1 MEQKRCS
8 FVTKCRDFKPH
19 LLMVLVQFGYSFL
32 YLITNA
38 SFDHGMNPFVYV
50 TYRHILAAV
59 LMFPFA
65 YFLERN
71 ARPKLTF
78 SLFMEI
84 FVLSLLGVSLTIN
97 MHFASLKYTNPTFI
111 VAMLNTIPTLTFVI
125 AVAFRFELLDLR
137 NSRGIAKVLGTLISL
152 AGALIIALYKGNLM
166 RNLWRPLIHI
176 PGKSAAIN
184 ESWLK
189 ATLKRYPAQLSLV
202 TWMSFV
208 GAAQS
213 AVFTVIVEHNRSA
226 WTIGLNIDLWST
238 IYGGIVVACL
248 ITYVLLWCTEK
259 KGPVFVTMFNPL
271 STILVAFVAY
281 FILGEKLYLG
291 SIIGAFTI
299 IIGMYLLLW
308 GKSEQE
314 VSQDFKPYLLM
325 VLVQV
330 GLSILYLITKA
341 SFNHGMSPCI
351 VAVVVMLPFAYF
363 LERKA
368 RPHLTFS
375 LFVQIF
381 VLSLLGSSLTL
392 NIHFASL
399 KYTNPTFLVA
409 MLNTIPTLTFI
420 LAVALRFA

>member
-189 ATLKRYPAQLSLV
+189 GSLLTVLSCVTWSIWYIMQAATLKRYPAQLSLV

-238 IYGGIVVACL
+238 IYGV
-248 ITYVLLWCTEK
+248 
-259 KGPVFVTMFNPL
+259 
-271 STILVAFVAY
+271 
-281 FILGEKLYLG
+281 
-291 SIIGAFTI
+291 
-299 IIGMYLLLW
+299 
-308 GKSEQE
+308 
-314 VSQDFKPYLLM
+314 
-325 VLVQV
+325 
-330 GLSILYLITKA
+330 
-341 SFNHGMSPCI
+341 
-351 VAVVVMLPFAYF
+351 
-363 LERKA
+363 
-368 RPHLTFS
+368 
-375 LFVQIF
+375 
-381 VLSLLGSSLTL
+381 
-392 NIHFASL
+392 
-399 KYTNPTFLVA
+399 KY
-409 MLNTIPTLTFI
+409 
-420 LAVALRFA
+420 

>member
-189 ATLKRYPAQLSLV
+189 GSLLTVLSCVTWSIWYIMQAATLKRYPAQLSLV

-291 SIIGAFTI
+291 RSI
-299 IIGMYLLLW
+299 YNHHW
-308 GKSEQE
+308 
-314 VSQDFKPYLLM
+314 Y
-325 VLVQV
+325 VLATV
-330 GLSILYLITKA
+330 GQK
-341 SFNHGMSPCI
+341 
-351 VAVVVMLPFAYF
+351 
-363 LERKA
+363 
-368 RPHLTFS
+368 
-375 LFVQIF
+375 
-381 VLSLLGSSLTL
+381 
-392 NIHFASL
+392 
-399 KYTNPTFLVA
+399 
-409 MLNTIPTLTFI
+409 
-420 LAVALRFA
+420 

>member
-125 AVAFRFELLDLR
+125 AVAFRVEL
-137 NSRGIAKVLGTLISL
+137 NA

-189 ATLKRYPAQLSLV
+189 GSLLTVLSCVTWSICVIGEIQAATLKRYPAQLSLV

-238 IYGGIVVACL
+238 IY
-248 ITYVLLWCTEK
+248 
-259 KGPVFVTMFNPL
+259 
-271 STILVAFVAY
+271 VAFVAY

-314 VSQDFKPYLLM
+314 VSQCSTEDS
-325 VLVQV
+325 
-330 GLSILYLITKA
+330 GCRI
-341 SFNHGMSPCI
+341 
-351 VAVVVMLPFAYF
+351 
-363 LERKA
+363 
-368 RPHLTFS
+368 
-375 LFVQIF
+375 
-381 VLSLLGSSLTL
+381 
-392 NIHFASL
+392 
-399 KYTNPTFLVA
+399 
-409 MLNTIPTLTFI
+409 
-420 LAVALRFA
+420 